1 MTVVFIH
8 GVMTA
13 VAVTAFTK
21 RGKELLTGYIGAV
34 FLHAFANTGAILY
47 QTGLWDKTLASFYL
61 FLPAV
66 VAVLIFEHLRK
77 KGLTYQKHAET
88 VLFSRSD

>member
-1 MTVVFIH
+1 
-8 GVMTA
+8 MTA

-21 RGKELLTGYIGAV
+21 RGKRLLTGYIGAV
-34 FLHAFANTGAILY
+34 LLHAFTNIGAMLY
-47 QTGLWDKTLASFYL
+47 QTRLWDETLASLYL

-66 VAVLIFEHLRK
+66 VAILIFEHLRK
-77 KGLTYQKHAET
+77 KGLTYRKHAET